1 MATLPLTA
9 PNGSTETRPR
19 RILVC
24 DADHQAR
31 REIRLACE
39 QDGYEVLEA
48 ETGADT
54 LRVFDEQRP
63 NLVVLDVGLPDVS
76 GYDVTREIR
85 KLDLVVPIIMLSPR
99 SDEIDVVV
107 GLEIG
112 GDDYVV
118 KPVRLRE
125 LQARIAA
132 HLRKVRTDTYEQG
145 RGRLEFKDLVIDV
158 NERRVFKSGQEV
170 DLTHTEFDLLAY
182 LAANAGKV
190 LSREKILNTI
200 WGYEYPIETR
210 VIDVHIRNL
219 RRKVETVS
227 SKPFYILAVPGIGY
241 RFTNARP

>member
-9 PNGSTETRPR
+9 PNGST
-19 RILVC
+19 
-24 DADHQAR
+24 
-31 REIRLACE
+31 
-39 QDGYEVLEA
+39 
-48 ETGADT
+48 
-54 LRVFDEQRP
+54 
-63 NLVVLDVGLPDVS
+63 
-76 GYDVTREIR
+76 EIR

-170 DLTHTEFDLLAY
+170 D
-182 LAANAGKV
+182 
-190 LSREKILNTI
+190 
-200 WGYEYPIETR
+200 
-210 VIDVHIRNL
+210 
-219 RRKVETVS
+219 
-227 SKPFYILAVPGIGY
+227 
-241 RFTNARP
+241 